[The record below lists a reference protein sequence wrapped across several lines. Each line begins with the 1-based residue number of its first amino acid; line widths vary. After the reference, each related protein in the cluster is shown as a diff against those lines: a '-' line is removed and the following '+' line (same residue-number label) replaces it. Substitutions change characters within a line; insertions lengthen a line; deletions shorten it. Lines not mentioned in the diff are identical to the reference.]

1 MKLSQNDINE
11 YITHYLNDMDE
22 YYDVDEEKEIAH
34 TLFESFQNQ
43 LNESEQP
50 YGVLIKEKYNTAS
63 NSEKQIIKDFLTYI
77 KHI

>member
-1 MKLSQNDINE
+1 MKLSQNNINE

-22 YYDVDEEKEIAH
+22 YYDIDEEKEIAR
-34 TLFESFQNQ
+34 TLLESFQNQ

-50 YGVLIKEKYNTAS
+50 YGVLIKEKYNTADD
-63 NSEKQIIKDFLTYI
+63 SEKQIIKDFLTYI